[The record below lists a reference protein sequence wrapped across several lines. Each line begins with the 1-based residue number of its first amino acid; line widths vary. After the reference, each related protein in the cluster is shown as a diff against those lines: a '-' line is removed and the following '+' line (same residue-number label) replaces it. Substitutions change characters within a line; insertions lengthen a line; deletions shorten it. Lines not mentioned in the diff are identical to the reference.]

1 MAKTK
6 QGKKDVESYT
16 IRGTNKVVRGTCP
29 HSPTPRVRVTVCLRR
44 GI

>member
-16 IRGTNKVVRGTCP
+16 IKGTTKVVRGTGRFSLSSFP
-29 HSPTPRVRVTVCLRR
+29 AKIWSL
-44 GI
+44 

>member
-16 IRGTNKVVRGTCP
+16 IRGTNKVVRGTCA
-29 HSPTPRVRVTVCLRR
+29 R
-44 GI
+44 